1 VIEGVRDAVV
11 IGAGAAGLGAA
22 HALRRAGRD
31 VLVLEAREA
40 PGGVMQT
47 ATREGFTFERG
58 PNSFRVGPPLLRL
71 LREAGLEA
79 LVEKAGPASRARYL
93 LRPEGLV
100 PVPLSPLGFAAT
112 PLLTA
117 RGKLRLLA
125 EPFIARGDGANESVA
140 QFTARRLGAEALEKL
155 VGPFLTGVYAGDETR
170 LGAEAVFP
178 SLVRFERERG
188 SIVAGALASLF
199 ARAPRDLAGDA
210 SLGSASLRGRAARG
224 LAGGASLG
232 SASLRGRAA
241 RGLAGSFSAHGGMGA
256 LAAALARGLGPGA
269 VRCGAAVRSVAR
281 DGASFRIALAQE
293 EIAAR
298 AVVLA
303 VDAPAAARLLAP
315 LDAEAA
321 RLAAGVDYAP
331 IASVALGV
339 AAKALRRPIAGFGF
353 LVPRDLG
360 VDLLGALYMSQLF
373 SDRAPPG
380 HELVCALIGG
390 ARWPGVVG
398 ATEAEIERRVLAG
411 LDRALGLAAAPRVLA
426 ISRWTHAVP
435 QPGVDHVAR
444 VAALRARFAQDATLA
459 LAGAWLDGVAVGDA
473 FASGLAAGARAAQ
486 ALAA

>member
-1 VIEGVRDAVV
+1 VSESARDAVV

-22 HALRRAGRD
+22 HALRKAGRD

-47 ATREGFTFERG
+47 ARRDGFTFERG
-58 PNSFRVGPPLLRL
+58 PNSFRVGAALLAL
-71 LREAGLEA
+71 LREAALER
-79 LVEKAGPASRARYL
+79 LVERAGPASRARYL

-100 PVPLSPLGFAAT
+100 PVPLSPLAFAAT
-112 PLLTA
+112 SLVSA

-125 EPFIARGDGANESVA
+125 EPFIARADGASESVA
-140 QFTARRLGAEALEKL
+140 QFAARRLGTEALERL

-188 SIVAGALASLF
+188 SIAAGAVASLL
-199 ARAPRDLAGDA
+199 ARAP
-210 SLGSASLRGRAARG
+210 
-224 LAGGASLG
+224 
-232 SASLRGRAA
+232 

-256 LAAALARGLGPGA
+256 LAAELARGLGAGA
-269 VRCGAAVRSVAR
+269 LRCGATVRSVAR
-281 DGASFRIALAQE
+281 DGAGFRIALAHE

-298 AVVLA
+298 ALVLA

-321 RLAAGVDYAP
+321 RLAAGIAYAP

-339 AAKALRRPIAGFGF
+339 DVGALRRPIAGFGF

-373 SDRAPPG
+373 SGRAPHG
-380 HELVCALIGG
+380 HELVSALIGG
-390 ARWPGVVG
+390 ARWPGVVA
-398 ATEAEIERRVLAG
+398 ATDAEIERRVLAG
-411 LDRALGLAAAPRVLA
+411 LDRALGLSAAPRVLA

-444 VAALRARFAQDATLA
+444 IAALRACLAQDASLA
-459 LAGAWLDGVAVGDA
+459 LAGAWLDGVAVSDA
-473 FASGLAAGARAAQ
+473 FASGRAAGARAAE
-486 ALAA
+486 ALSRA